1 VPDAEPSVLDA
12 SALLAWLQ
20 GEEGADSDW
29 SPLDVG
35 VTVKLFR

>member
-12 SALLAWLQ
+12 SALLAWLLTSD
-20 GEEGADSDW
+20 GDW

-35 VTVKLFR
+35 VTAKLFR